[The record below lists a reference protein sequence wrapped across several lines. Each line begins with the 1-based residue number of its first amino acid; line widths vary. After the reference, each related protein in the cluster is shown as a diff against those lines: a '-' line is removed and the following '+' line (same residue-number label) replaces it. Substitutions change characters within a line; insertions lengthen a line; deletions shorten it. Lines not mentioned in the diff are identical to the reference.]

1 MEMKRNKLFFLI
13 TTFQIFFIASLIL
26 SIGCS
31 REKGVKEEEI
41 KIGAILPLTG
51 DAALYGENAKNAIE
65 LAKDEVNN
73 SGGIQGRKLEI
84 IYEDSQARADMAVS
98 SANKLINVDH
108 VQAII
113 GGMASS
119 EVMAMAPIM
128 NSNKVILISPSA
140 TSHDITDSGD
150 YIFRTIVSDIYDGT
164 AMARFVIKKGF
175 KSAAVFYVNE
185 AGPEGV
191 AKAFSKEFIKLGGN
205 VVIIETSQ
213 RGERDFR
220 SQIAKLEDKNIELV
234 YFALYPVETEFFVRQ
249 YRELKNNKP
258 LFTHQLIDDPEILK
272 KLGTAAD
279 GILFTTPKVT
289 PETGGEPVKHFYDS
303 YIAKYKKEPQN
314 FASNSYD
321 ALMLL
326 ANAMKTGLSSENI
339 KHKLYEVKNYHGA
352 SGVLSIDKN
361 GDVEQEMSIM
371 KIENSKSVTYQE
383 N

>member
-13 TTFQIFFIASLIL
+13 STFQILFIVSLIL

-31 REKGVKEEEI
+31 SEKDAKEEEI

-65 LAKDEVNN
+65 LAKEEVNN

-84 IYEDSQARADMAVS
+84 IYEDSQAKADLAVS
-98 SANKLINVDH
+98 SSNKLINVDH

-119 EVMAMAPIM
+119 EVMAMASIM

-140 TSHDITDSGD
+140 TSHEITDSGD
-150 YIFRTIVSDIYDGT
+150 YIFRTIVSDTYDGT
-164 AMARFVIKKGF
+164 AMARFVIKNGF

-191 AKAFSKEFIKLGGN
+191 AKAFLNEFIKLGGN
-205 VVIIETSQ
+205 VVITETSQ

-220 SQIAKLEDKNIELV
+220 SQITKLEDKNIELV

-249 YRELKNNKP
+249 YRELKINKP
-258 LFTHQLIDDPEILK
+258 LFTHQLIDDPGVLK
-272 KLGTAAD
+272 NLGTAAD

-289 PETGGEPVKHFYDS
+289 PEIGGESVKHYYNS

-326 ANAMKTGLSSENI
+326 ANVMKTGLSSENI
-339 KHKLYEVKNYHGA
+339 KQKLYEVKNYHGA
-352 SGVLSIDKN
+352 SGILSIDKN

-371 KIENSKSVTYQE
+371 KIENSKSVAYLD